1 MKKEPISP
9 ALFCQEQREQIAPEK
24 EQIGPV
30 YILSRATG
38 ANRSQSFFKKS
49 KLFIFSQGIT
59 LLFFCSQKTSDSLK
73 KTVERIPICGKI
85 R

>member
-9 ALFCQEQREQIAPEK
+9 ALFCQEQCEQIAPEK

-38 ANRSQSFFKKS
+38 ANRLQSFFKKEQIVH
-49 KLFIFSQGIT
+49 FFSRNHSFV
-59 LLFFCSQKTSDSLK
+59 LLLTKTSDSLK
-73 KTVERIPICGKI
+73 KL
-85 R
+85 

>member
-9 ALFCQEQREQIAPEK
+9 ALFCQEQREQIAPDK

-38 ANRSQSFFKKS
+38 ANRSQSFFKKEQIVH
-49 KLFIFSQGIT
+49 FFSRNHSFV
-59 LLFFCSQKTSDSLK
+59 LLLTKN
-73 KTVERIPICGKI
+73 E
-85 R
+85 